1 MGRWLFERRF
11 MHRTQ
16 RILDVLDCEWTQL
29 SSGPATRRRLRAWQ
43 AQQPSLSGPRTLVE
57 LRNLIEDRDLEESS
71 ELVWALLQL
80 ASHDELVGRFLLQ
93 IIVPGLAGEARWL
106 MSWARRVDPN
116 LIGSGDVD
124 QMLVL
129 CAMEAIRHAH
139 GTRRS
144 HPICSILRRTHR
156 LLVRETRSIEAWK
169 FKTVPDETESG
180 SLSVDDPTPRPGK
193 MLLDLLTEAADGGH
207 VARRDVDLIWLID
220 VEGYTS
226 TELAPSM
233 GITPRAVAQRR
244 WRAEG
249 RLSRMVENA
258 A

>member
-1 MGRWLFERRF
+1 MNQTE
-11 MHRTQ
+11 
-16 RILDVLDCEWTQL
+16 RILDVLDREWVQL
-29 SSGPATRRRLRAWQ
+29 SGGPSTRRHLRSWQALEPNLNGSRTLSELRA
-43 AQQPSLSGPRTLVE
+43 R
-57 LRNLIEDRDLEESS
+57 IENDDLEASS
-71 ELVWALLQL
+71 EMVWALLSL
-80 ASHDELVGRFLLQ
+80 APDDELVGRFLLQ
-93 IIVPGLAGEARWL
+93 IIVPGLAGEASWL
-106 MSWARRVDPN
+106 MSWARRVDPY

-129 CAMEAIRHAH
+129 AAMEAIRHAH

-156 LLVRETRSIEAWK
+156 LLGRETRAIEVWQS
-169 FKTVPDETESG
+169 KTVLEDTEPASPTA
-180 SLSVDDPTPRPGK
+180 DDPTLRPGK

-220 VEGYTS
+220 VEDYTS

-249 RLSRMVENA
+249 RLSKMVEDA

>member
-1 MGRWLFERRF
+1 MGGAVLPLARGDELAGRLLLQVMGR
-11 MHRTQ
+11 
-16 RILDVLDCEWTQL
+16 
-29 SSGPATRRRLRAWQ
+29 G
-43 AQQPSLSGPRTLVE
+43 
-57 LRNLIEDRDLEESS
+57 
-71 ELVWALLQL
+71 
-80 ASHDELVGRFLLQ
+80 VG
-93 IIVPGLAGEARWL
+93 GEAGWL
-106 MSWARRVDPN
+106 MSWARRVDPH

-129 CAMEAIRHAH
+129 AAMEAIRHAH

-156 LLVRETRSIEAWK
+156 LLTREARAIETWQS
-169 FKTVPDETESG
+169 KTLLDETEPAATTA
-180 SLSVDDPTPRPGK
+180 DDPTSRPGK

-207 VARRDVDLIWLID
+207 VAPKDVDLIWLID

-249 RLSRMVENA
+249 RLSKMVEDA

>member
-1 MGRWLFERRF
+1 MNQTE
-11 MHRTQ
+11 
-16 RILDVLDCEWTQL
+16 RILDVLDREWERI
-29 SSGPATRRRLRAWQ
+29 SSGPSTRRHLREWQ
-43 AQQPSLSGPRTLVE
+43 AQQPSLSGPRTLLE
-57 LRNLIEDRDLEESS
+57 LRSRIENDDLDASS
-71 ELVWALLQL
+71 EMVWALLQL
-80 ASHDELVGRFLLQ
+80 APADELVGRFLLQ
-93 IIVPGLAGEARWL
+93 IIVPGLAGEASWL
-106 MSWARRVDPN
+106 MSWARRVDPH
-116 LIGSGDVD
+116 LIASGDVD

-129 CAMEAIRHAH
+129 AAMEAIRHAH

-156 LLVRETRSIEAWK
+156 LLTRETRAIEVWQS
-169 FKTVPDETESG
+169 KTLLDETEPVASTA
-180 SLSVDDPTPRPGK
+180 DDPTLRPGK
-193 MLLDLLTEAADGGH
+193 MLLDLLAEAADGGH
-207 VARRDVDLIWLID
+207 VARKDVDLIWLID

-249 RLSRMVENA
+249 RLSKMVEDA